1 MTNVA
6 LRVSGF
12 IKTYRTD
19 RGPVGAVR
27 DVDFEIA
34 EGEFYTL
41 LGPSGCGKTTT
52 LRCVAGLERP
62 DSGEIELGGQT
73 VFSSQRRVFVPPHRR
88 ELGMALQS
96 YAIWPHMSVFE
107 NAAFPLTGE
116 ISTSRGSKSE
126 QRSSKLWR
134 WSSSRGWRI
143 APLHSSAA
151 ASSSGSLSRARLCGS
166 RVCCCSTSR

>member
-6 LRVSGF
+6 LRVTGLT
-12 IKTYRTD
+12 KTYRTD

-73 VFSSQRRVFVPPHRR
+73 VFSSHRRVFVPPYRR
-88 ELGMALQS
+88 ELGMVFQS
-96 YAIWPHMSVFE
+96 YAIWPHMSVFD
-107 NAAFPLTGE
+107 NAAFPLTG
-116 ISTSRGSKSE
+116 GD
-126 QRSSKLWR
+126 Q
-134 WSSSRGWRI
+134 
-143 APLHSSAA
+143 H
-151 ASSSGSLSRARLCGS
+151 LSRQEIRARVEQALALVQLNGLEDRPAPQLS
-166 RVCCCSTSR
+166 GG